1 MAPNR
6 NFDDTMFL
14 VGQSLVGIKR
24 FYPDEGLSLEYS
36 FGMLSP
42 PLKVLLKKQ
51 FFNVSSFI
59 LRSFLKLF

>member
-42 PLKVLLKKQ
+42 T
-51 FFNVSSFI
+51 
-59 LRSFLKLF
+59 LRYY